1 MHGRVVEWLGLRIV
15 SGEFAAGSQLPNEAD
30 LAARLSVSRG
40 GVREAIKA
48 LAAKGLVEPRPRLG
62 TRVLSRPEWNLM
74 DRDVIEWHGHAAD
87 VSFLGDLMELR
98 LMVEPGAARLAAER
112 ADEQQIATLEAA
124 YAGMAAHADQL
135 PADENAFV
143 EADLA
148 FHLTVLRASGNQLV
162 EQLGRLLETGLHH
175 ALEATSHLPGGVRAT
190 LPLHRAVLVAVKG
203 GKPLAAERALRRLL
217 ETTMDAIHNNARPV
231 GSRTH
236 GAGTGTGGADRGTA
250 SVGRGARPAPTT
262 GGG

>member
-62 TRVLSRPEWNLM
+62 TRVLPRPEWNLM
-74 DRDVIEWHGHAAD
+74 DRDVIEWHGSAAD
-87 VSFLGDLMELR
+87 IAFLNDLMELR

-112 ADEQQIATLEAA
+112 ANEQQIALLEAA
-124 YAGMAAHADQL
+124 YAGMAAHADNL
-135 PADENAFV
+135 PADEELFV

-148 FHLTVLRASGNQLV
+148 FHLTVLRASGNQLI

-175 ALEATSHLPGGVRAT
+175 ALEATSHLPGGVKAT
-190 LPLHRAVLVAVKG
+190 LPLHKAVLNAIRT
-203 GKPLAAERALRRLL
+203 GKPTAAERATKRLL
-217 ETTMDAIHNNARPV
+217 DTTVEAIRNDGPLNA
-231 GSRTH
+231 
-236 GAGTGTGGADRGTA
+236 
-250 SVGRGARPAPTT
+250 
-262 GGG
+262 

>member
-15 SGEFAAGSQLPNEAD
+15 SGEFAAGSQLPNEGD
-30 LAARLSVSRG
+30 LAARLAVSRG

-62 TRVLSRPEWNLM
+62 TRVLPRPEWNLM

-87 VSFLGDLMELR
+87 IAFLNDLMELR

-112 ADEQQIATLEAA
+112 ADEQQVALLEAA
-124 YAGMAAHADQL
+124 YAGMAAHADNL
-135 PADENAFV
+135 PAEEDSFV

-148 FHLTVLRASGNQLV
+148 FHLTVLRASGNQLI

-175 ALEATSHLPGGVRAT
+175 ALEATSHLPGGVKAT
-190 LPLHRAVLVAVKG
+190 LPLHKAVLNAIRA
-203 GKPLAAERALRRLL
+203 GKPAAAERATKRLL
-217 ETTMDAIHNNARPV
+217 DTTVEAIRNDEQLNA
-231 GSRTH
+231 
-236 GAGTGTGGADRGTA
+236 
-250 SVGRGARPAPTT
+250 
-262 GGG
+262 